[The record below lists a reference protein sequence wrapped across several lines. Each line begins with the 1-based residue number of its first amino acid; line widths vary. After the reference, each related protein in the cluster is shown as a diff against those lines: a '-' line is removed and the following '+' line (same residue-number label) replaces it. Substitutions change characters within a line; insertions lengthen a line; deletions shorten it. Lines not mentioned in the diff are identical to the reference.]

1 MKLVLNMKVDLSR
14 IPDSE
19 VIDQIADLIKEKE
32 KVKVKK
38 EGKTIEVN
46 GLSSRKL
53 KFYTK
58 KVLGK
63 ANLQGYFKVISNGD
77 KFEVFFK
84 EF

>member
-1 MKLVLNMKVDLSR
+1 MKVDLSS

-19 VIDQIADLIKEKE
+19 VINQIVDLIKEKE
-32 KVKVKK
+32 KIKVKK

-46 GLSSRKL
+46 DLSSRRL

-63 ANLQGYFKVISNGD
+63 ANLPGYFKVISNGD
-77 KFEVFFK
+77 KFTVLFK